1 MDIKN
6 RVQTK
11 FNQVTAKYQSYF
23 SRPVYKFIRDISFG
37 ILRSGHVHLSQIGA
51 ALEEETSL
59 KKTTERLSNHLGRV
73 GLDKELIHCHLEV
86 NKRAF
91 SQARYLIVDLSDIN
105 KPYAEKM
112 EGLDIV
118 YDGST
123 GELCNGYWQLNIIG
137 VDESGTSIMPMVSS
151 LYATEKEDGKGFS
164 ENKKILESVGT
175 IAEHIQKDQIVVY
188 DRGGDRSKLMY
199 RWIKQ
204 KQYFIIRQTGAR
216 DIYVKDQKRN
226 LKDYAKSIH
235 RQHTITV
242 HKRRKNR
249 MKTRTF
255 ECGARQVYLPREYG
269 DGRKDTALWL
279 VSAKERGKGWCWYLC
294 YIPAET
300 EAEAVRIAMQGYG
313 YRWKIEEVHRQV
325 KNDYNLEDVRLR
337 RYTALKNF
345 NVLFWITM
353 NFLYHHLDGLSID
366 ILQNARIQLVYR
378 PKKLSEYIGFVFY
391 KLSRALKSILE
402 EIKLRKLRLKDERQT
417 SDQLILALE

>member
-1 MDIKN
+1 MDIKK

-11 FNQVTAKYQSYF
+11 FNQVVSKYQRQF
-23 SRPVYKFIRDISFG
+23 SRPVYKFIRDICFG

-51 ALEEETSL
+51 ALEEKTSL
-59 KKTTERLSNHLGRV
+59 KKTTERLSSHLGRV
-73 GLDKELIHCHLEV
+73 GLDKELTHCHLEV

-91 SQARYLIVDLSDIN
+91 GQAKYLIADLSDIN

-112 EGLDIV
+112 EGLDRV

-137 VDESGTSIMPMVSS
+137 VDEAGTSIMPMVSA
-151 LYATEKEDGKGFS
+151 LYATDKEGGKGFS
-164 ENKKILESVGT
+164 ENKKILESVGI
-175 IAEHIQKDQIVVY
+175 IAEHIGKDKIVVY

-199 RWIKQ
+199 RWITQ
-204 KQYFIIRQTGAR
+204 KQYFIIRQTGSR
-216 DIYVKDQKRN
+216 RIYVNEQEKN
-226 LKDYAKSIH
+226 LKTYVKHIP
-235 RQHTITV
+235 RRHTITV
-242 HKRRKNR
+242 QKRRKNR
-249 MKTRTF
+249 IKTRTF
-255 ECGARQVYLPREYG
+255 ECGARQVYLPKQYG
-269 DGRKDTALWL
+269 DGRQETALWL

-294 YIPAET
+294 HIAAET

-325 KNDYNLEDVRLR
+325 KNDYNLEDLRLR

-353 NFLYHHLDGLSID
+353 SFLYHHLDGLSLD
-366 ILQNARIQLVYR
+366 ILQNAKIQLVYR
-378 PKKLSEYIGFVFY
+378 PKKISEYIGFIFY
-391 KLSRALKSILE
+391 KLSRALQSILG
-402 EIKLRKLRLKDERQT
+402 EIKLRKLRLKDKWDN

>member
-1 MDIKN
+1 MDIKK

-59 KKTTERLSNHLGRV
+59 KKTTERLSSHLGRV
-73 GLDKELIHCHLEV
+73 GLDKELTHCHLEV

-91 SQARYLIVDLSDIN
+91 GQARYLIVDLSDIT

-123 GELCNGYWQLNIIG
+123 GELGNGYWQLNIIG

-151 LYATEKEDGKGFS
+151 LYATEKEGGTGFS

-175 IAEHIQKDQIVVY
+175 IAEHIRKDQIVVY

-204 KQYFIIRQTGAR
+204 KQYFIIRQTGSR
-216 DIYVKDQKRN
+216 SIFVKEQEKN
-226 LKDYAKSIH
+226 LKNYGKGIP
-235 RQHTITV
+235 RRHTITV
-242 HKRRKNR
+242 QKRRKNR
-249 MKTRTF
+249 IKTRTF
-255 ECGARQVYLPREYG
+255 DCGARQVYLPRQYG
-269 DGRKDTALWL
+269 DGRLETALWL
-279 VSAKERGKGWCWYLC
+279 VSAKEHGKGWCWYLC

-300 EAEAVRIAMQGYG
+300 EAEAVQIAMQGYG

-325 KNDYNLEDVRLR
+325 KNDYHLEDVRLR

-366 ILQNARIQLVYR
+366 ILQNAKIQLVYR
-378 PKKLSEYIGFVFY
+378 PKRLSEYIGFVFY
-391 KLSRALKSILE
+391 KLSKALKSILGD
-402 EIKLRKLRLKDERQT
+402 IKLRKLRLKDSRQN